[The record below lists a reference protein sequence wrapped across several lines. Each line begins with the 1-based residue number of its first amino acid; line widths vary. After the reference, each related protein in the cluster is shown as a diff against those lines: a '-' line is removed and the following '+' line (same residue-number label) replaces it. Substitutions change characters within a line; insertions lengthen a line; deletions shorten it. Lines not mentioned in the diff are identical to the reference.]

1 MRAAG
6 FQSYWRDRS
15 GASAVEFAMVAG
27 PLVLMLFGTIEFGRL
42 YWTQHALDEVAIRA
56 ARCIAIPQPQCSVD
70 GEVDLH
76 KAREFVRQSAAS
88 SSMTLEPDSVRLET
102 DAECS
107 GLDGFA
113 RVELDYAFSSPAAG
127 LLEAFEVAPTLRS
140 SACFP
145 SQPGA

>member
-1 MRAAG
+1 MSAG
-6 FQSYWRDRS
+6 PWLAFWRNRR

-27 PLVLMLFGTIEFGRL
+27 PLALMMFGTIEFGRL

-70 GEVDLH
+70 GAVDLH
-76 KAREFVRQSAAS
+76 LASEFVRRTAAS
-88 SSMTLEPDSVRLET
+88 SSMTLEPASVRLET
-102 DAECS
+102 NAECR

-113 RVELDYAFSSPAAG
+113 RVDLDHVFTSPASG
-127 LLEAFEVAPTLRS
+127 LMEAFEVAPTLSS

-145 SQPGA
+145 NQPGA